1 MSVWFLL
8 YITWNGEFEVN
19 GQDITDD
26 VLYNETM
33 ENLDLSYLGTILD
46 LSDIP
51 QMYKQ
56 LKKTPALTCNPK
68 PGASVEH

>member
-56 LKKTPALTCNPK
+56 FKKRQL
-68 PGASVEH
+68 

>member
-56 LKKTPALTCNPK
+56 LKKRQL
-68 PGASVEH
+68 